1 MVCRG
6 MEPMTWEERPTGM
19 VVSTRFAPAVV
30 AVALVASACAGAEG
44 DVTTTDSDADAS
56 STTSESPSPQTS
68 EPAPGESGEP
78 DSSTPPAA
86 PPSEPPPGDSG
97 SDETSG
103 PTEPDAEPGDPAVDL
118 TIVLDPGSGE
128 LVEWTITCEPAGG
141 SMSDP
146 ASACETLNSIGPRD
160 VAPVPKDASC
170 TMQYGGPQT
179 ARVTGTWNGTKVD
192 LTFSRQNGCEIA
204 RWDAMD
210 PVLPV
215 GDGALL

>member
-1 MVCRG
+1 

-19 VVSTRFAPAVV
+19 VASTRFAPAVV
-30 AVALVASACAGAEG
+30 AVALVVSACAGAEG
-44 DVTTTDSDADAS
+44 DVTTDTDLDANAS
-56 STTSESPSPQTS
+56 TSESPSPQTS
-68 EPAPGESGEP
+68 EPAP
-78 DSSTPPAA
+78 
-86 PPSEPPPGDSG
+86 SEPPPGDSG
-97 SDETSG
+97 SDESSG
-103 PTEPDAEPGDPAVDL
+103 PTEPGAEPGDPATDL
-118 TIVLDPGSGE
+118 AIVLDPGSGE
-128 LVEWTITCEPAGG
+128 LVEWTITCDPAGG

-146 ASACETLNSIGPRD
+146 ASACETLISIGPRD

-204 RWDAMD
+204 RWDTMD